1 MYITEDF
8 DAAAEVQRLN
18 EIRRARR
25 KQCVTRRSRLDKH
38 GFELI
43 RLYQEGAT
51 CSALA
56 LAPLEGTEQ
65 AGGQTV
71 RRVVPDVA
79 EAVLVL
85 RLHHGAP
92 PCSCAASPA
101 RRA

>member
-1 MYITEDF
+1 MNIKDKNVLFTIEWGG
-8 DAAAEVQRLN
+8 ACRLGPGDVVL
-18 EIRRARR
+18 ARR
-25 KQCVTRRSRLDKH
+25 
-38 GFELI
+38 ELGY
-43 RLYQEGAT
+43 R
-51 CSALA
+51 
-56 LAPLEGTEQ
+56 LEGTEQ

>member
-1 MYITEDF
+1 MQ
-8 DAAAEVQRLN
+8 DAQIISAQRLRAAELDPLAVAVVIRHVQL
-18 EIRRARR
+18 A
-25 KQCVTRRSRLDKH
+25 
-38 GFELI
+38 
-43 RLYQEGAT
+43 
-51 CSALA
+51 ALA